1 MRLLLA
7 FVFALLM
14 PMAAL
19 AADAEQKV
27 EGLATDSAKAWLGL
41 VDAGKYS
48 ESWAQAGTEFRANQ
62 TAKAWAA
69 TIRPVRVPLGA
80 AVWRH
85 PSGVVMQTS
94 GLGAPDGAL
103 VFFTTDF
110 AHKKQVLEKLTMKL
124 EGSAWKVTSYTF
136 K

>member
-7 FVFALLM
+7 FAFALLL
-14 PMAAL
+14 PVAAL
-19 AADAEQKV
+19 AAGADQKAEGQ
-27 EGLATDSAKAWLGL
+27 ATDSAKAWLVL
-41 VDAGKYS
+41 VDAGKYA
-48 ESWAQAGTEFRANQ
+48 ESWAQAGAAFRANQ
-62 TAKAWAA
+62 TAKDWAA
-69 TIRPVRVPLGA
+69 TIKPVREPLGA

-94 GLGAPDGAL
+94 GLGAIEGAL

-110 AHKKQVLEKLTMKL
+110 AHRKEVLEKLTMKM
-124 EGSAWKVTSYTF
+124 ESGGWKVTSYTI